1 MTSTLQVPLHGV
13 SVKIVRQNAGDLC
26 EVLQSKFGC
35 TVIIDGVDSA
45 DDFSSAQQKKPAD
58 EDQPRFAFKLDAGVQ
73 VSVWKADL
81 TRFEAHAVVNAAN
94 TKLQH
99 WGGLA
104 LALSKAGGPD
114 IQRESES
121 YIGKNGDLNTGDAIV
136 TSAGWLPCKCIIHAV
151 GPDLNDSS
159 TPNVNRAEPLLK
171 KTIWSILNK
180 VSEKRL
186 QSVAI
191 PAISSGIFNYPLPQC
206 ADAIVSAVKEYYK
219 SPNKHLPKE
228 IFLVNHDEPSVREMT
243 RACKSNFMS
252 YSQAAGSQVR
262 EDAKTSTHSLQI
274 GKVRLMLKKGH
285 IEHEQTDVIVNT
297 ASKDKDLESGCIS
310 MALLK
315 KAGDQMQREIRR
327 ASPDGRVII
336 TNAYNLNCKN
346 VFHTFCGGRPGGGW
360 EQATSKQ
367 ILFESVRDCLR
378 LAVQYRHKSIA
389 FPAIGTGN
397 LGFDKT
403 VVAQIMLNAVAEFAR
418 TCQSTLEVHVVI
430 FPTDRDTF
438 WAFENQMRNL
448 QKLEFPPSTE
458 HAFGKRDE
466 FQGFKAASPQISLM
480 GGSEEATREAER
492 WLQNLFFE
500 TFSPV
505 VIHNNF
511 IHQFGEREDQQL
523 SPLVKKGVSFEEHFK
538 DGRASIVVKGHS
550 DEDVAV
556 ARLKVEAILCK
567 IQEKFVEE
575 ETQEINGKLI
585 QKTYF
590 GENTLTEPESQEFK
604 EKSFSFMD
612 KKLRIS
618 KVVKVVKV
626 ENPALEII
634 FEMKKKQ
641 LNCSTSRTMFQCM
654 PAQFLELVSRIGFHA
669 CVAPPE
675 DPILGQGI
683 YFAGTVEKAMDM
695 WKTPNEEY
703 VYFVEAEVLTG
714 SFTSGKRDLS
724 LPLAVGKDPQKL
736 YDSVTN
742 RTDIAVI
749 FSGYQALPT
758 YIITCRVN

>member
-1 MTSTLQVPLHGV
+1 ERERGQVNACIYSTESETNSVTLQVPLHGV

-35 TVIIDGVDSA
+35 TVIIDG
-45 DDFSSAQQKKPAD
+45 
-58 EDQPRFAFKLDAGVQ
+58 PRFAFKLDAGVQ

-81 TRFEAHAVVNAAN
+81 TRFEADAVVNAAN

-136 TSAGWLPCKCIIHAV
+136 TSAGWLPCKFIIHAV

-171 KTIWSILNK
+171 KTIRSILNK

-243 RACKSNFMS
+243 RACKPNFMKGFIS
-252 YSQAAGSQVR
+252 P
-262 EDAKTSTHSLQI
+262 SLVI
-274 GKVRLMLKKGH
+274 KIFILYYICMFFC
-285 IEHEQTDVIVNT
+285 QTDVIVNT
-297 ASKDKDLESGCIS
+297 ASTTKDLNSGCIS

-315 KAGDQMQREIRR
+315 KAGDQMQTEIYRT
-327 ASPDGRVII
+327 SPVGRVII
-336 TNAYNLNCKN
+336 TNAYQLQCKN
-346 VFHTFCGGRPGGGW
+346 VFHTFLRW
-360 EQATSKQ
+360 E

-378 LAVQYRHKSIA
+378 LAVQYQHKSIA
-389 FPAIGTGN
+389 FPAIGTGS
-397 LGFDKT
+397 LRIDKT
-403 VVAQIMLNAVAEFAR
+403 VVAQVMLHAVAEFAR
-418 TCQSTLEVHVVI
+418 MCQATLEVHVVI
-430 FPTDRDTF
+430 FPADRDTF
-438 WAFENQMRNL
+438 WMRNL

-492 WLQNLFFE
+492 WLQNLFFK

-511 IHQFGEREDQQL
+511 IQQFGEREDQQL

-567 IQEKFVEE
+567 IQEKFNHV
-575 ETQEINGKLI
+575 L
-585 QKTYF
+585 
-590 GENTLTEPESQEFK
+590 
-604 EKSFSFMD
+604 SFSTVTLQTFFTFY
-612 KKLRIS
+612 IQ
-618 KVVKVVKV
+618 VVKVVKV
-626 ENPALEII
+626 EKVENPALETI
-634 FEMKKKQ
+634 FEMKKKL

-714 SFTSGKRDLS
+714 SFTSGKRDLILVS
-724 LPLAVGKDPQKL
+724 
-736 YDSVTN
+736 N

-758 YIITCRVN
+758 YIITYSNLGHPPRGAKHPYVGQDLTTKPSATLHEQQCYQTKGKV